1 MNLRNRTTLALLL
14 ALVGLAPTAARA
26 QIEEN
31 RVPLQTKLTEL
42 YRFREEYAAAFNKK
56 DHAAITAMYDASAI
70 VITRDGAVAVGK
82 GAVANAMAA
91 AAPTW
96 AHVVL
101 TSDSMSVYGNTAVD
115 QGTARYHPAGGAE
128 VVERYLVVLRRG
140 MQEWKIVHVA
150 ITPVK
155 P

>member
-1 MNLRNRTTLALLL
+1 
-14 ALVGLAPTAARA
+14 
-26 QIEEN
+26 
-31 RVPLQTKLTEL
+31 
-42 YRFREEYAAAFNKK
+42 
-56 DHAAITAMYDASAI
+56 MYDSTAI
-70 VITRDGAVAVGK
+70 VIAGNGAVAVGK

-101 TSDSMSVYGNTAVD
+101 TSDSMAVYGNTAVD
-115 QGTARYHPAGGAE
+115 QGTARYHPAGSAE

-140 MQEWKIVHVA
+140 MQEWKIVRVA